1 MGRLFLSCAAACV
14 ASGSALAASSMFVV
28 NKYVTVQPITV
39 CATNGSGCA
48 QVNDGSAAIGFL
60 NPNISPNDD
69 TADEIISKE
78 LVDIHGNATRVT
90 FLPLQS
96 FSSPINSLTGTT
108 WQTLHFT
115 SGSATPD
122 CNNLTSTDFN
132 TLTQWPFPVV
142 SPPGTSP
149 PVYTVPNPTTPG
161 PTKACKISNGVLQPT
176 CVPISTTPTTINMFF
191 VSGMMITSHGCGA
204 TLTGFSQIDGNGV
217 AINSPAVF
225 NNSLIDVIPHEIMHV
240 LSLPHICSTSC
251 TTSNDTNLMAPGGV
265 RTAPTTSNLAPDL
278 TGGTEDQLTST
289 QTAAVLDP
297 SGFLNLILEVTATIK
312 ADPVANTFDFTVSI
326 PGKNTGASTS
336 VISLVWEV
344 APPLGFSNP
353 SFTVTNNPDG
363 LNVTGALFNGD
374 LGNGGATIL
383 CGSSSIKCFRVDI
396 TPPPAFV
403 AGDTLSFSLAISNS
417 NKNTTLSDLNGSTFT
432 FLTSDEFAT
441 TSAFEFGKSMSNL
454 TADSLMPAFNI
465 ASFINDPNSFAPLTQ
480 TPCKVSNTGQCPNV
494 TVVDGL

>member
-1 MGRLFLSCAAACV
+1 
-14 ASGSALAASSMFVV
+14 
-28 NKYVTVQPITV
+28 
-39 CATNGSGCA
+39 
-48 QVNDGSAAIGFL
+48 
-60 NPNISPNDD
+60 
-69 TADEIISKE
+69 
-78 LVDIHGNATRVT
+78 
-90 FLPLQS
+90 
-96 FSSPINSLTGTT
+96 
-108 WQTLHFT
+108 
-115 SGSATPD
+115 
-122 CNNLTSTDFN
+122 
-132 TLTQWPFPVV
+132 
-142 SPPGTSP
+142 
-149 PVYTVPNPTTPG
+149 
-161 PTKACKISNGVLQPT
+161 
-176 CVPISTTPTTINMFF
+176 VPISSTPTTINMFF
-191 VSGMMITSHGCGA
+191 VNNMSITTTGCGA
-204 TLTGFSQIDGNGV
+204 ALTGFSQVNGNGI
-217 AINSPAVF
+217 AINSGAVF

-344 APPLGFSNP
+344 APALGFSNP